1 MIKILI
7 INTVAVDYNGITDC
21 ILQYLRA
28 MDRTGIQ
35 IDILST
41 VSVNPKM
48 ERNFFEIGCH
58 IYRIEYRKNNPILY
72 VFKLANFVK
81 KEKYDIVHAHGN
93 SATLTFDMLGAFL
106 GKCEVRIAHGHNTK
120 CGNDRLDKILRPLF
134 YRVYTLGMACGE
146 LAGNWLF
153 QKKKYCILPNGRNL
167 EVYKYNSNVRQQIQE
182 KYGLDNSLVIGHVG
196 GFNEQK
202 NQKFAL
208 EIFEELVK
216 IRKDVKM
223 VLMGDGAL
231 FQSIK
236 ESAERKGIDDRIIF
250 TGSVGNISEMLSAMD
265 IMILPS
271 LHEGMPLVVM
281 EWQAAGLPCI
291 ISDNITKE
299 CAVTE
304 LVHYLPLSVGA
315 KKWAEM
321 IDQISKEKKDRKL
334 SIWRDKLKAAGY
346 DIEDNARDLKELYEQ
361 LYQESIKR

>member
-7 INTVAVDYNGITDC
+7 INTIAIDYNGVTDC
-21 ILQYLRA
+21 LLQYLRA
-28 MDRTGIQ
+28 MDRTDMQ
-35 IDILST
+35 IDILSA

-48 ERNFFEIGCH
+48 EKNFLEIGCR
-58 IYRIEYRKNNPILY
+58 IYRIECRKKNPILY
-72 VFKLANFVK
+72 VFKLANLVK

-93 SATLTFDMLGAFL
+93 SATLAFDMLGAFF
-106 GKCEVRIAHGHNTK
+106 GKCKVRIAHCHSTK
-120 CGNDRLDKILRPLF
+120 SGNNHLDKALRPFF
-134 YRVYTLGMACGE
+134 YRLYTQGIACGG
-146 LAGNWLF
+146 LAGEWLF
-153 QKKKYCILPNGRNL
+153 PEREYLILPNGRKL
-167 EVYKYNSNVRQQIQE
+167 EEYKYNFEVRKKIQKE
-182 KYGLDNSLVIGHVG
+182 YDLEDTLVVGHVG
-196 GFNEQK
+196 RFNISK
-202 NQKFAL
+202 NQKFVV
-208 EIFEELVK
+208 EIFEELLK

-236 ESAERKGIDDRIIF
+236 ESAARKGLDDRIIF

-265 IMILPS
+265 VMILPS

-304 LVHYLPLSVGA
+304 LVHYLPLSAGA

-321 IDQISKEKKDRKL
+321 LDQISKEKTDRKL
-334 SIWRDKLKAAGY
+334 SIWRDKLRAAGY
-346 DIEDNARDLKELYEQ
+346 DIEDNARELRALYEQ
-361 LYQESIKR
+361 LYEENSL